1 MPALARLLGAVEP
14 RTARSPGQAAG
25 FVLWPLAV
33 LVVAQRLWWSLS
45 EPFPPARFRVLY
57 DASFAFLNPDTA
69 GVGAGAGVPPLS
81 PGAALLTA
89 PLAVLTPDPARWGW
103 HVLGIAALL
112 GAWALLLPLLEL
124 SVRSWLAPL
133 LLLGTFLSGPV
144 TSTVLTDDLGAFVL
158 LALVAWLHL
167 SVHRH
172 QIAAAL
178 ALGAVLAL
186 MPVFAPLLAVPVLQ
200 RRGAQAL
207 TAAAAA
213 TLAGALV
220 WARTGQLGVSALDH
234 AAPAP
239 RSIFAAAAYLHL
251 PPAVAAG
258 LAAAVAAAVGTALV
272 LLHRRRADERLHTLT
287 AAGVLLLGCCLLAPA
302 AGAPYSIVL
311 LPLIASVVLP
321 GSVLRT
327 WPAWVAVYA
336 LGTDENWSSPH
347 LLGLGTHLEA
357 LRPTAGWLLLL
368 ATVCAALATQ
378 TRHARTPAASS
389 GTEKFPAP
397 RPLTDRRQG
406 YGVMKAMP
414 AAE

>member
-1 MPALARLLGAVEP
+1 MPAVPEAARPKSSVRAVFGAV
-14 RTARSPGQAAG
+14 RIHR
-25 FVLWPLAV
+25 
-33 LVVAQRLWWSLS
+33 RC
-45 EPFPPARFRVLY
+45 
-57 DASFAFLNPDTA
+57 
-69 GVGAGAGVPPLS
+69 
-81 PGAALLTA
+81 
-89 PLAVLTPDPARWGW
+89 
-103 HVLGIAALL
+103 
-112 GAWALLLPLLEL
+112 
-124 SVRSWLAPL
+124 
-133 LLLGTFLSGPV
+133 
-144 TSTVLTDDLGAFVL
+144 DD
-158 LALVAWLHL
+158 
-167 SVHRH
+167 

-213 TLAGALV
+213 TLAGAVV

-251 PPAVAAG
+251 PPAVAA
-258 LAAAVAAAVGTALV
+258 AAAVVIAAAVGAALV

-287 AAGVLLLGCCLLAPA
+287 AAGVLLLGCCLLAPT
-302 AGAPYSIVL
+302 AGAPYSIAL
-311 LPLIASVVLP
+311 LPLISSVVLP

-378 TRHARTPAASS
+378 TRHVRLAGRGGAQTPPATGSPKAGPAQGMTASS
-389 GTEKFPAP
+389 
-397 RPLTDRRQG
+397 
-406 YGVMKAMP
+406 
-414 AAE
+414 AE